1 MLNIFL
7 LFLIFYTCLYIVCR
21 LNNYRFN
28 VNKENFITIFILSIL
43 YNYLVKLTILNNFK
57 IVLTFIVIMIIT
69 KEIIHEN
76 LILLVQNCFFTVVI
90 MIVSEL
96 LNGII
101 FTNLLKINVNTLNNI
116 SNLFIFNISICLTG
130 ILILNVKDIF
140 IRMLKNKKQITFNN
154 SIIKSIF
161 MISVTAIV
169 LFNYSLTYKYFN
181 KYFNNKIFIMV
192 FILSVFYLIIALAF
206 LYTNYLSN
214 KNTEKLKI
222 KEEEYNKLKL
232 YSDITESL
240 VEDISKFK
248 HDYNNIIF
256 MMNGYLQNN
265 DCDGL
270 KKYFSKE
277 ILKENKYHDIFKLK
291 KVKASG
297 LKGLLSAKIDQMIRD
312 NIDVSIEILN
322 DIVLYHIDEL
332 DLCRIIGILLDNAY
346 DAAKNSSEKSVCI
359 SFVRDEALNITILN
373 SYSGKSINI
382 NDIYKKGYSSKG
394 HNRGIGLYNVKEIL
408 NEKYPNVILNTYIE
422 KSIFIQDLH
431 IS

>member
-1 MLNIFL
+1 
-7 LFLIFYTCLYIVCR
+7 
-21 LNNYRFN
+21 
-28 VNKENFITIFILSIL
+28 
-43 YNYLVKLTILNNFK
+43 
-57 IVLTFIVIMIIT
+57 MIII
-69 KEIIHEN
+69 KKIIDEN
-76 LILLVQNCFFTVVI
+76 LILLVQNCFFTLFI

-101 FTNLLKINVNTLNNI
+101 FTDLLKINLNDLNNI
-116 SNLFIFNISICLTG
+116 STLFTLNVSICLTE
-130 ILILNVKDIF
+130 ILIIKVKGIF
-140 IRMLKNKKQITFNN
+140 VRMFKNKKHINPNN
-154 SIIKSIF
+154 STIKSIF
-161 MISVTAIV
+161 MISITVIL

-181 KYFNNKIFIMV
+181 EYFNNKIFVII
-192 FILSVFYLIIALAF
+192 FILSGFYLIIALTF
-206 LYTNYLSN
+206 LYTNYISN
-214 KNTEKLKI
+214 KNIEKLKI
-222 KEEEYNKLKL
+222 KEKEYDRLKL

-240 VEDISKFK
+240 VDDISKFK
-248 HDYNNIIF
+248 HDYNSVIF

-265 DCDGL
+265 DYDRL

-277 ILKENKYHDIFKLK
+277 ILKENKYYDILKLK

-297 LKGLLSAKIDQMIRD
+297 LKGLLAAKIEHMIRD
-312 NIDVSIEILN
+312 NVDVSIEILN

-359 SFVRDEALNITILN
+359 SFVINEALNITILN
-373 SYSGKSINI
+373 SYSAKSINI

-394 HNRGIGLYNVKEIL
+394 DNRGIGLYNVKEIL

>member
-1 MLNIFL
+1 
-7 LFLIFYTCLYIVCR
+7 
-21 LNNYRFN
+21 
-28 VNKENFITIFILSIL
+28 
-43 YNYLVKLTILNNFK
+43 
-57 IVLTFIVIMIIT
+57 MIIT

-76 LILLVQNCFFTVVI
+76 LILLVQNCFFTVLI

-116 SNLFIFNISICLTG
+116 SNLFIFNISICLTA
-130 ILILNVKDIF
+130 ILIINVKDIF
-140 IRMLKNKKQITFNN
+140 ITMLKNKKQINPNN

-161 MISVTAIV
+161 IISITVIL
-169 LFNYSLTYKYFN
+169 LFNYSLMYKYFN
-181 KYFNNKIFIMV
+181 DYFDNKIFVVIL
-192 FILSVFYLIIALAF
+192 ILSGFYLIIALTF
-206 LYTNYLSN
+206 LYTNYISN
-214 KNTEKLKI
+214 KNIEKLEI

-248 HDYNNIIF
+248 HDYNNVIF

-265 DCDGL
+265 DYDGL

-277 ILKENKYHDIFKLK
+277 ILKENKYHSIFKLK

-297 LKGLLSAKIDQMIRD
+297 LKGLLAAKIDQMIRD

-394 HNRGIGLYNVKEIL
+394 DNRGIGLHNVKEIL

-422 KSIFIQDLH
+422 ESIFIQDLH